1 MAKKGNSEL
10 VKARVLTSCM
20 YGAPDDVA
28 EMSEDDILTGMEA
41 GLLDSN
47 PDAVAYAEGLKAE

>member
-1 MAKKGNSEL
+1 MAKKGDSGL
-10 VKARVLTSCM
+10 VKARVLTSCS
-20 YGAPDDVA
+20 YGAADDVV
-28 EMSEDDILTGMEA
+28 EMSEDDILTGMVA